1 MKLSDKTVYLALMM
15 VERELDCY
23 RSNLRRECYTD
34 PEQRTYVEN
43 LVDDLEK
50 AVVELQALWYN
61 TYMTT
66 KDTMTKREFFD
77 ALGFAACIATP
88 FVIYFAF
95 VMKPWK
101 ENWNDC

>member
-1 MKLSDKTVYLALMM
+1 LA
-15 VERELDCY
+15 
-23 RSNLRRECYTD
+23 
-34 PEQRTYVEN
+34 YVEN
-43 LVDDLEK
+43 LVEDLEK

-61 TYMTT
+61 LGLPTG
-66 KDTMTKREFFD
+66 DTMKEFFD
-77 ALGFAACIATP
+77 LMLGVACIAVP

>member
-1 MKLSDKTVYLALMM
+1 M

-23 RSNLRRECYTD
+23 RSNLKRKCYTD
-34 PEQRTYVEN
+34 AEQLAYVEN
-43 LVDDLEK
+43 LVDELEK
-50 AVVELQALWYN
+50 AVVELQTLWYN
-61 TYMTT
+61 LDLPTG
-66 KDTMTKREFFD
+66 DTMKEFFD
-77 ALGFAACIATP
+77 MMLAMTCIAAP